1 MPMFRRAILFAWLL
15 ALLATAPALAQQIS
29 PTLAELATYA
39 GPDRTERLIAGAK
52 KEGVVTVYSS
62 ITVDDQ
68 KVLVAAFER
77 KYGVKL
83 QFWRASSESILQRTM
98 VEYRGGRYEADAI
111 ETSAAEMESLH
122 REKLLIEVKSPHI
135 ADIVP
140 AALRPHREWVGDR
153 LNIISAGYN
162 TSLVRKQ
169 DAPKTYEDLLDPKW
183 KGKLGIEADDAVWFG
198 ALANTM
204 GEGKTIKLFRDLV
217 RINGLSVRK
226 GHTLLANLVISGEVP
241 YALTLYHYKAE
252 QLKNA
257 GAPLD
262 WHVLP
267 PGFARFLGTGIMRRA
282 PHPHGAVL
290 FLDFMLS
297 DAQRV
302 LLDRDFTP
310 TNMKVKPLNV
320 AFNVIDPAQILDQGD
335 KWQKLYDEIVVRQGR

>member
-1 MPMFRRAILFAWLL
+1 MSMLLRAILSACIAAPFAS
-15 ALLATAPALAQQIS
+15 APAFAQNVS
-29 PTLAELATYA
+29 PALAELANYTGA
-39 GPDRTERLIAGAK
+39 DRTQRLIAGAK

-62 ITVDDQ
+62 VTVDDQ
-68 KVLVAAFER
+68 KALVTAFER

-83 QFWRASSESILQRTM
+83 QFWRASSENILQRAV
-98 VEYRGGRYEADAI
+98 VEYRGGRYEVDAI
-111 ETSAAEMESLH
+111 ETSATEMESLY
-122 REKLLIEVKSPHI
+122 REALLVEVKSPYL

-153 LNIISAGYN
+153 LNIIAAGYN
-162 TSLVRKQ
+162 TNLIRKQ
-169 DAPKTYEDLLDPKW
+169 DAPKSYEDLLDPKW
-183 KGKLGIEADDAVWFG
+183 KGKLGIEADDSVWFG

-204 GEGKTIKLFRDLV
+204 GEGKTVKLFRDLV
-217 RINGLSVRK
+217 RTNGLSVRK

-241 YALTLYHYKAE
+241 YALTLYHYKVE

-262 WHVLP
+262 WYVMS
-267 PGFARFLGTGIMRRA
+267 PGLARFLGTGILRRA
-282 PHPHGAVL
+282 PHPHAAVL

-335 KWQKLYDEIVVRQGR
+335 KWQKLYEEIIVRQGR